1 MWHVT
6 NDEHQVAGR
15 QCEGGKGQGGRSGL
29 GRLTSGVCPICCDSL
44 LLMPAPTFANAPEA
58 LGHVIDSRVP
68 AALEQ
73 EVRKIYSRSPLYGQR
88 FPLHP
93 EPLHWSCFQEIPT
106 LSKKEIIDRGHQ
118 SFFSDYGAIERGFA
132 SKRFEYEH
140 TGGTTQSP
148 MTVIM
153 EEGWWNAQTER
164 AYRASPILREFAG
177 RTYRKCVLAP
187 VGCSSN
193 LCPYE
198 DHPFP
203 HRYFDGTVYLNLSS
217 DPFAFPESEWDRIV
231 LELQATQPEV
241 IEGEPVY
248 LSLLARATKKRGVRV
263 PSVRAV
269 ILTYGKASAQHGAR
283 IAEVF
288 PAPQV
293 DLYGSTEA
301 GYLFVGEA
309 FKDNS
314 RVIDANAF
322 VELIPW
328 RPDLPDV
335 FQIYVT
341 TRDREAMPL
350 LRYHTGDIVQRFPQ
364 GFRLLGR
371 EGSLYFRADGSL
383 VSPTDVDVALPAGFT
398 CWHYSLVQTTETRW
412 DFHYV
417 AEETADHR
425 AIEAALARLLGGNSR
440 VAAFR
445 RKFIAPAASGKFALL
460 KPLAR

>member
-1 MWHVT
+1 MT
-6 NDEHQVAGR
+6 
-15 QCEGGKGQGGRSGL
+15 
-29 GRLTSGVCPICCDSL
+29 
-44 LLMPAPTFANAPEA
+44 APVFANDPAVLGPAVNGNVPEA
-58 LGHVIDSRVP
+58 LER
-68 AALEQ
+68 
-73 EVRKIYSRSPLYGQR
+73 EVRKIYARSPLYGQR

-93 EPLHWSCFQEIPT
+93 QPLHWACFREIPA
-106 LSKKEIIDRGHQ
+106 LSKKEIVERGHQ
-118 SFFSDYGAIERGFA
+118 AFFADYAEIERGFQT
-132 SKRFEYEH
+132 KRFEYES

-153 EEGWWNAQTER
+153 EDGWWNAQTGR
-164 AYRASPILREFAG
+164 AYRASPILREFVG
-177 RTYRKCVLAP
+177 RPYRKCVLAP

-203 HRYFDGTVYLNLSS
+203 HRYFDGVVYLNLSS
-217 DPFAFPESEWDRIV
+217 DPFAFPEAEWDRIV

-248 LSLLARATKKRGVRV
+248 LSLLARAAQRRGVRV

-269 ILTYGKASAQHGAR
+269 ILTYGKASTQHGRR

-288 PAPQV
+288 PAAQV

-301 GYLFVGEA
+301 GYIFVGEA

-314 RVIDANAF
+314 QAIDANA
-322 VELIPW
+322 VIELVPW
-328 RPDLPDV
+328 RAELPDV

-350 LRYHTGDIVQRFPQ
+350 LRYHTGDIVQKFPT

-371 EGSLYFRADGSL
+371 EGNLFFRGDGSL
-383 VSPTDVDVALPAGFT
+383 VSPTDIDAALPDNFA
-398 CWHYSLVQTTETRW
+398 CWHYSLVQTADTRW

-417 AEETADHR
+417 ADHS
-425 AIEAALARLLGGNSR
+425 AVHTEVEAALARMLGGGAR
-440 VAAFR
+440 VNAFR
-445 RKFIAPAASGKFALL
+445 RKALAPAASGKFALL
-460 KPLAR
+460 KPLVR

>member
-1 MWHVT
+1 M
-6 NDEHQVAGR
+6 
-15 QCEGGKGQGGRSGL
+15 S
-29 GRLTSGVCPICCDSL
+29 
-44 LLMPAPTFANAPEA
+44 APTFANAPET
-58 LGHVIDSRVP
+58 LGGATNGFLP
-68 AALEQ
+68 PALEQ
-73 EVRKIYSRSPLYGQR
+73 EVRRIYARSPLYGQR
-88 FPLHP
+88 FPLHA
-93 EPLHWSCFQEIPT
+93 EPLQWSCYREIPA
-106 LSKKEIIDRGHQ
+106 LSKKEIVERGHQ
-118 SFFSDYGAIERGFA
+118 AFFTDYAEIERGFA
-132 SKRFEYEH
+132 SKRFEYES

-153 EEGWWNAQTER
+153 EEGWWNAQTAR
-164 AYRASPILREFAG
+164 AYLASPILREFVG
-177 RTYRKCVLAP
+177 RPYRKCVLAP

-217 DPFAFPESEWDRIV
+217 DPFAFPEGEWDRIV
-231 LELQATQPEV
+231 RELQATKPEV
-241 IEGEPVY
+241 LEGEPVY
-248 LSLLARATKKRGVRV
+248 LSLLARAAKKRGVKV
-263 PSVRAV
+263 PSLRAI
-269 ILTYGKASAQHGAR
+269 ILTYGKASTQHGRR

-288 PAPQV
+288 PAAQV

-314 RVIDANAF
+314 QVIDANAF
-322 VELIPW
+322 IELVPW
-328 RPDLPDV
+328 RKELPDV
-335 FQIYVT
+335 YQIYVT

-350 LRYHTGDIVQRFPQ
+350 LRYHTGDIVQKFPT

-371 EGSLYFRADGSL
+371 EGNLHFRADGSL
-383 VSPTDVDVALPAGFT
+383 VSPTDIDAALPESFA
-398 CWHYSLVQTTETRW
+398 CWHYSLVQTGETRW

-417 AEETADHR
+417 SDHVPHANAHSHREVETA
-425 AIEAALARLLGGNSR
+425 IAAVLGDNARVN
-440 VAAFR
+440 AFR

>member
-1 MWHVT
+1 M
-6 NDEHQVAGR
+6 
-15 QCEGGKGQGGRSGL
+15 S
-29 GRLTSGVCPICCDSL
+29 
-44 LLMPAPTFANAPEA
+44 APQFANAAET
-58 LGHVIDSRVP
+58 LGSATDDRLP
-68 AALEQ
+68 APLEQ
-73 EVRKIYSRSPLYGQR
+73 EIRRIYERSPLYGAR
-88 FPLHP
+88 FPLHV
-93 EPLHWSCFQEIPT
+93 EPLQWSCYREIPT
-106 LSKKEIIDRGHQ
+106 LSKKEIVERGHQ
-118 SFFSDYGAIERGFA
+118 AFFADYREIERGLA
-132 SKRFEYEH
+132 EKRFEYES

-153 EEGWWNAQTER
+153 EDGWWNAQTDR
-164 AYRASPILREFAG
+164 AYLASPILREFVG
-177 RTYRKCVLAP
+177 RPYRKCVLAP

-203 HRYFDGTVYLNLSS
+203 HRYFNGVVYLNLSS

-231 LELQATQPEV
+231 LELQATKPEV

-248 LSLLARATKKRGVRV
+248 LSLLARAVQRRGVKV

-269 ILTYGKASAQHGAR
+269 ILTYGKASTQHGAR
-283 IAEVF
+283 IAEAF

-314 RVIDANAF
+314 QVIDANAF
-322 VELIPW
+322 VELVPW
-328 RPDLPDV
+328 RAALPDV
-335 FQIYVT
+335 YQIHVT
-341 TRDREAMPL
+341 TRDRVAMPL

-371 EGSLYFRADGSL
+371 EGNLYFRPDGSL
-383 VSPTDVDVALPAGFT
+383 VSPTDVDAALPPEFT
-398 CWHYSLVQTTETRW
+398 CWHYSLVQTGETRW

-417 AEETADHR
+417 ADDIAPAGTEQG
-425 AIEAALARLLGGNSR
+425 LARMLGEGVR
-440 VAAFR
+440 VSAFR
-445 RKFIAPAASGKFALL
+445 RRVIAPAASGKFALL
-460 KPLAR
+460 KPLAK